1 MSYFKSIKRFV
12 GYNVAAGI
20 ASLFDIFILWF
31 LTEFAGIFYLI
42 SATISFIIGTSV
54 NYIISRVWVFK
65 GTKARL
71 FGGFISFALVGISS
85 LILTILL
92 MAFLVE
98 ITGIYYLI
106 ARIISL
112 VITVFWS
119 YTLVS
124 LITFKQPLLK

>member
-65 GTKARL
+65 GTKA
-71 FGGFISFALVGISS
+71 
-85 LILTILL
+85 
-92 MAFLVE
+92 
-98 ITGIYYLI
+98 
-106 ARIISL
+106 
-112 VITVFWS
+112 
-119 YTLVS
+119 
-124 LITFKQPLLK
+124 